1 LQKSCPTY
9 LAWPFCGI
17 QPSSSLR
24 DYTVSGD
31 NSEGRVRLTLNSA
44 DGTSRDAGR
53 AEETEQKS
61 TDQSVSLMR
70 L

>member
-1 LQKSCPTY
+1 M
-9 LAWPFCGI
+9 
-17 QPSSSLR
+17 
-24 DYTVSGD
+24 
-31 NSEGRVRLTLNSA
+31 LNSA